1 MLKYIIQYFWV
12 GSVCD
17 GIKYLLVFFFEV
29 WNIILLL
36 TQTSPVEGRENINEH
51 KLGIWP
57 QQLSSALIDLKKE
70 QKHKNSILKKLK

>member
-57 QQLSSALIDLKKE
+57 HQLPRALIDLKKE
-70 QKHKNSILKKLK
+70 QKHKLNIEKA